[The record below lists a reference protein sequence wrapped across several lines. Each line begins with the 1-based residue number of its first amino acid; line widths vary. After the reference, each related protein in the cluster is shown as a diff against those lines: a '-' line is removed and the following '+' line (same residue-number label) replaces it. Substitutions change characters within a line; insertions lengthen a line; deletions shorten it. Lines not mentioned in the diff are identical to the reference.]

1 MGADDEDES
10 VLSDLRESI
19 EEIEEENSHS
29 DYSLEFDDDYD
40 GSGHPRGAG
49 QYQRGGEEGEGS
61 HGQQNSPSAVWSAT
75 GVGSEKQGGHQ
86 HQQRQRLQE
95 GRDQERTTRSHV
107 LVDDT
112 ANIIADR
119 NNSGGLQFPPK
130 RSTGRQADGNE
141 THQQDCMETV
151 QARNEPY
158 SSTAAELGT
167 METKELPS
175 EERGDRE
182 PSLPVQVLTL
192 KARLDGL
199 LLGGHDGVDSGHQK
213 TVTEALT
220 SVKREHAALR
230 ECLGDIER
238 ELLTARRKVEQDAA
252 SRLQAAQ
259 QKRARAE
266 ARRVRHFEQLGE
278 ARRAAA
284 VAKAEAE
291 ALRARLADGATEL
304 QHMRD
309 MLETARS
316 AASAAQDRADQC
328 QKEAAVAEAGFCSKL
343 SRTHDSRLCKSA
355 LLRSLAFRLPL
366 DGAKLCERK
375 RELEVD
381 AATRVA
387 EARERAA
394 EEQMKRLPEH
404 QQQLL
409 QAERDRVVRW
419 EERLAAEAASLQ
431 RREEA
436 HKIDM
441 EACRAQIRRMEA
453 ETRARVEEDASRE
466 RSTLTNAKSAFERE
480 RGELLRR
487 VAAAESAGQAA
498 IAEGF
503 EFRRGVADGR
513 GERGASESR
522 GREGRSSVEGL
533 DARAAACCP
542 RRRASDARRVSTRR
556 PREESRRAK
565 EKVCRALEMEAEVVG
580 REAAVEVKWKEI
592 TTARR
597 AIKQME
603 RGVVNEAEGLAE
615 QRKAL
620 ALARVR
626 LHEHQMEMVLQM
638 SEIRKALEVM
648 KRVDSIED
656 APARRLALELGTLAC
671 DRGQSAAR
679 RAENSRDFLAADGDD
694 VGTLARREWAVHG
707 GSDGRGFQITAAP
720 CEGRGGLG
728 VEVRDRSHQVLL
740 APCEETAG
748 TTTAAAA
755 ATASTATCQGR
766 GATDVMRMGAGAYA
780 DEAGAREAL
789 DKVRSVIASGGK
801 EWEVASGSGSG
812 GSWEG
817 LPVHGW
823 ARRLQAAAI
832 ATGAYRLHN

>member
-1 MGADDEDES
+1 MD
-10 VLSDLRESI
+10 
-19 EEIEEENSHS
+19 
-29 DYSLEFDDDYD
+29 
-40 GSGHPRGAG
+40 
-49 QYQRGGEEGEGS
+49 
-61 HGQQNSPSAVWSAT
+61 
-75 GVGSEKQGGHQ
+75 
-86 HQQRQRLQE
+86 
-95 GRDQERTTRSHV
+95 TTQ
-107 LVDDT
+107 T
-112 ANIIADR
+112 
-119 NNSGGLQFPPK
+119 
-130 RSTGRQADGNE
+130 
-141 THQQDCMETV
+141 
-151 QARNEPY
+151 RNEPY

-167 METKELPS
+167 METKELLR
-175 EERGDRE
+175 EERGDRG

-199 LLGGHDGVDSGHQK
+199 LRAGHDGVDSGHHH

-220 SVKREHAALR
+220 SVTREHAALR
-230 ECLGDIER
+230 ECLGDVER
-238 ELLTARRKVEQDAA
+238 ELLTARRKVEQDAT
-252 SRLQAAQ
+252 SRLQAVQ

-266 ARRVRHFEQLGE
+266 SRRVRHFEQLGE
-278 ARRAAA
+278 ARRTAA

-291 ALRARLADGATEL
+291 ALRARVADGATEL
-304 QHMRD
+304 RHARD

-328 QKEAAVAEAGFCSKL
+328 QKEATVAEDKAES
-343 SRTHDSRLCKSA
+343 
-355 LLRSLAFRLPL
+355 LREEMAHVRVDIEEEKRKASVAVR
-366 DGAKLCERK
+366 DAAEKMELCERK

-381 AATRVA
+381 AATRAA

-394 EEQMKRLPEH
+394 EEQLKRLPEH

-409 QAERDRVVRW
+409 QAEKDRVVRW

-441 EACRAQIRRMEA
+441 EACRAQVRRMEA

-466 RSTLTNAKSAFERE
+466 RSTLTNARSAFERE

-498 IAEGF
+498 IAEAASQTAEANEERRRVEAERNALALRASMLAPQLAALEEGRAALEGF
-503 EFRRGVADGR
+503 Q
-513 GERGASESR
+513 
-522 GREGRSSVEGL
+522 REGV
-533 DARAAACCP
+533 
-542 RRRASDARRVSTRR
+542 
-556 PREESRRAK
+556 EESRRAK

-597 AIKQME
+597 AFKQME
-603 RGVVNEAEGLAE
+603 EGVVDEAEGLAE

-656 APARRLALELGTLAC
+656 APARRLAIELGTLAC

-679 RAENSRDFLAADGDD
+679 RAENSGDFLAAGGGD
-694 VGTLARREWAVHG
+694 VGTLARRERAVYG
-707 GSDGRGFQITAAP
+707 SSDGRGVQITAAS
-720 CEGRGGLG
+720 CEGRGGQG
-728 VEVRDRSHQVLL
+728 AEVRDRSHQLFL
-740 APCEETAG
+740 TPCEETAD

-755 ATASTATCQGR
+755 AASTAGCRGR

-789 DKVRSVIASGGK
+789 DKVRSMIASGGK
-801 EWEVASGSGSG
+801 GWEVASGSGSG
-812 GSWEG
+812 GGGADEGGGSWEG
-817 LPVHGW
+817 LSVHGW

>member
-1 MGADDEDES
+1 M
-10 VLSDLRESI
+10 I
-19 EEIEEENSHS
+19 
-29 DYSLEFDDDYD
+29 
-40 GSGHPRGAG
+40 
-49 QYQRGGEEGEGS
+49 
-61 HGQQNSPSAVWSAT
+61 
-75 GVGSEKQGGHQ
+75 
-86 HQQRQRLQE
+86 
-95 GRDQERTTRSHV
+95 TTQ
-107 LVDDT
+107 T
-112 ANIIADR
+112 
-119 NNSGGLQFPPK
+119 
-130 RSTGRQADGNE
+130 
-141 THQQDCMETV
+141 
-151 QARNEPY
+151 RNEPY

-167 METKELPS
+167 METKELLR
-175 EERGDRE
+175 EERGDRG

-199 LLGGHDGVDSGHQK
+199 LRAGHDGVDSGHHL

-220 SVKREHAALR
+220 SVTREHAALR
-230 ECLGDIER
+230 ECLGDVER

-278 ARRAAA
+278 ARKTAV
-284 VAKAEAE
+284 VAKTEAE
-291 ALRARLADGATEL
+291 ALRARVADGATEL
-304 QHMRD
+304 RHARD

-328 QKEAAVAEAGFCSKL
+328 QKEATVAE
-343 SRTHDSRLCKSA
+343 
-355 LLRSLAFRLPL
+355 
-366 DGAKLCERK
+366 LCERK

-381 AATRVA
+381 AATRAA

-394 EEQMKRLPEH
+394 EEQLKRLPEH

-409 QAERDRVVRW
+409 QAEKDRVVRW

-441 EACRAQIRRMEA
+441 EACRAQVRRMEA

-466 RSTLTNAKSAFERE
+466 RSTLTNARSAFERE

-498 IAEGF
+498 IAEM
-503 EFRRGVADGR
+503 
-513 GERGASESR
+513 
-522 GREGRSSVEGL
+522 
-533 DARAAACCP
+533 
-542 RRRASDARRVSTRR
+542 
-556 PREESRRAK
+556 
-565 EKVCRALEMEAEVVG
+565 EK
-580 REAAVEVKWKEI
+580 
-592 TTARR
+592 
-597 AIKQME
+597 
-603 RGVVNEAEGLAE
+603 GVVDEAEGLAE

-620 ALARVR
+620 VLARVR

-679 RAENSRDFLAADGDD
+679 RAENSGDFLAADGGD
-694 VGTLARREWAVHG
+694 VGTLARRERAVYG
-707 GSDGRGFQITAAP
+707 SSDGRGIQITAAS
-720 CEGRGGLG
+720 CEGRGGQG
-728 VEVRDRSHQVLL
+728 VEVRDRSHQLFL
-740 APCEETAG
+740 TPCEET
-748 TTTAAAA
+748 
-755 ATASTATCQGR
+755 GR

-789 DKVRSVIASGGK
+789 DKVRSMIASGGK
-801 EWEVASGSGSG
+801 GWEVASGSGSG
-812 GSWEG
+812 GGGADEGGGSWEG
-817 LPVHGW
+817 LSVHGW
-823 ARRLQAAAI
+823 AQRLQAAAI

>member
-1 MGADDEDES
+1 
-10 VLSDLRESI
+10 ESI

-61 HGQQNSPSAVWSAT
+61 NGKQNSPSTVRSAA

-86 HQQRQRLQE
+86 HLQRQPLQE
-95 GRDQERTTRSHV
+95 GRDQEWTTRSRV

-112 ANIIADR
+112 TTIIAER
-119 NNSGGLQFPPK
+119 NNSGGLQVPPK
-130 RSTGRQADGNE
+130 RWSTGRQAHDNE
-141 THQQDCMETV
+141 THQQDYMDTA
-151 QARNEPY
+151 QTKNEPY
-158 SSTAAELGT
+158 SSTAAESGA
-167 METKELPS
+167 METKELLR

-199 LLGGHDGVDSGHQK
+199 LRAGHDGVDSGHHH

-220 SVKREHAALR
+220 SVTREHAALR
-230 ECLGDIER
+230 ECLGDVER
-238 ELLTARRKVEQDAA
+238 ELLTARRKVEQDSA

-284 VAKAEAE
+284 VAKAEAK
-291 ALRARLADGATEL
+291 ALRTRLADGATEL
-304 QHMRD
+304 QHVRD

-316 AASAAQDRADQC
+316 AASAAQDRVDQC
-328 QKEAAVAEAGFCSKL
+328 QKEAVVAEDKAES
-343 SRTHDSRLCKSA
+343 
-355 LLRSLAFRLPL
+355 LREEMAHVRVEMEEERRKASVAVR
-366 DGAKLCERK
+366 DAAEKMELCERK

-381 AATRVA
+381 AATRAA

-394 EEQMKRLPEH
+394 EEQLKRLPEH

-409 QAERDRVVRW
+409 QAEKDRVMRW

-441 EACRAQIRRMEA
+441 EACRGQVRRMEA

-466 RSTLTNAKSAFERE
+466 RSTLTNARSAFERE

-498 IAEGF
+498 IAEAASRTA
-503 EFRRGVADGR
+503 EANQERRRVEAEKNALALR
-513 GERGASESR
+513 ASMLAPQLAALE
-522 GREGRSSVEGL
+522 EGRSTLEGFQ
-533 DARAAACCP
+533 REG
-542 RRRASDARRVSTRR
+542 V
-556 PREESRRAK
+556 EESHRAE

-597 AIKQME
+597 AFKQME
-603 RGVVNEAEGLAE
+603 EGVVDEAEGLAE

-626 LHEHQMEMVLQM
+626 LHEHQMEMVLQV
-638 SEIRKALEVM
+638 S
-648 KRVDSIED
+648 
-656 APARRLALELGTLAC
+656 
-671 DRGQSAAR
+671 
-679 RAENSRDFLAADGDD
+679 
-694 VGTLARREWAVHG
+694 
-707 GSDGRGFQITAAP
+707 
-720 CEGRGGLG
+720 
-728 VEVRDRSHQVLL
+728 QV
-740 APCEETAG
+740 
-748 TTTAAAA
+748 
-755 ATASTATCQGR
+755 
-766 GATDVMRMGAGAYA
+766 
-780 DEAGAREAL
+780 
-789 DKVRSVIASGGK
+789 
-801 EWEVASGSGSG
+801 
-812 GSWEG
+812 
-817 LPVHGW
+817 
-823 ARRLQAAAI
+823 
-832 ATGAYRLHN
+832 